1 MALIRLHDE
10 TMNPSQSHQMQM
22 HALREALER
31 SARATLLAEE
41 HTVKALSD
49 LQSERLR
56 ARDLE
61 KELRQVTDR
70 MTTILGENRRLR
82 NLVGQAC
89 QDRSSLSTELRSL
102 LQELRDG
109 TPDEPEPETFPAPK
123 VQRHEAA

>member
-1 MALIRLHDE
+1 
-10 TMNPSQSHQMQM
+10 MNPSQSHQLQMQ
-22 HALREALER
+22 ALREALER

-61 KELRQVTDR
+61 KELRLMTDR
-70 MTTILGENRRLR
+70 MTTILSENRRLR

-89 QDRSSLSTELRSL
+89 QDRSSLSTELRTL
-102 LQELRDG
+102 LQELRDASPEG
-109 TPDEPEPETFPAPK
+109 PEPDGIQMPK

>member
-1 MALIRLHDE
+1 MALIRLYDE
-10 TMNPSQSHQMQM
+10 SMNPSQSHQMQM

-49 LQSERLR
+49 LQAERLR

-61 KELRQVTDR
+61 KELRLVTDR
-70 MTTILGENRRLR
+70 MTTILSENRRLR

-89 QDRSSLSTELRSL
+89 QDRSSLSTDLRAL
-102 LQELRDG
+102 LQELRDVS
-109 TPDEPEPETFPAPK
+109 PELPEPEDIQISKA
-123 VQRHEAA
+123 QRHEAA